1 MNNNSI
7 VRDQKAHKFQVDAC
21 TSDMSTSYFG
31 GKSPFPQL
39 DQFIESIASTGN
51 VSGCNLSL
59 CNILCFGEIAMLI
72 FVKKYAVIFRY
83 DKVLVLV
90 FGR

>member
-1 MNNNSI
+1 MNNNNL
-7 VRDQKAHKFQVDAC
+7 VRDQNAQKFQLDAC

-51 VSGCNLSL
+51 VSGFNLSF
-59 CNILCFGEIAMLI
+59 CNILCSGEITMLI
-72 FVKKYAVIFRY
+72 FFKNM
-83 DKVLVLV
+83 L
-90 FGR
+90 